1 MSNYTEFYAP
11 QWLRTRG
18 TVIIVPGRGETQ
30 RTYTRLGKRLA
41 ADAYDARIVDAPSID
56 AADVTGSLERFANNL
71 AAAATGTEP
80 ARPLIL
86 LGADAGATAIA
97 ALAARRDTTAPWWP
111 EALVLAGPAGHTT
124 RTPGSW
130 DSELDLRTHCPVHRA
145 VLTEDVAVA
154 RGSLAVAIPD
164 EVLDAA
170 YGAVVDIPQLV
181 LVGDSDPLA
190 DREVIARAVK
200 ASPAARLS
208 VVHGAHH
215 DVLNDLQHRSVAA
228 EIVSFLETL
237 GNKLVPVISVES
249 STW

>member
-1 MSNYTEFYAP
+1 MNNYTEYFAP
-11 QWLRTRG
+11 QGLRTRG

-30 RTYTRLGKRLA
+30 RTYSRLGKRLA
-41 ADAYDARIVDAPSID
+41 ADAYDVRIVDGPRIE
-56 AADVTGSLERFANNL
+56 AADGAGSLGRFASNL
-71 AAAATGTEP
+71 AVAATGTEP
-80 ARPLIL
+80 PRPLIL

-97 ALAARRDTTAPWWP
+97 ALVARRDTTAPWWP
-111 EALVLAGPAGHTT
+111 DALVLAGPAGHTT
-124 RTPGSW
+124 GATRGW
-130 DSELDLRTHCPVHRA
+130 DEELDLRTHCPVHRA

-154 RGSLAVAIPD
+154 RGSLAVALPD
-164 EVLDAA
+164 GVLDAA
-170 YGAVVDIPQLV
+170 YGGVVDIPQLV
-181 LVGDSDPLA
+181 LVGDADPLT
-190 DREVIARAVK
+190 DREVLARAVK